1 MKGSSG
7 LKKTERADI
16 IKTQNHCSEWRT
28 EMQEQMEKLC
38 NPPDR
43 QESEEET
50 MPGTREKSALIA
62 MSGGV
67 DSSVAAHL
75 MLEAGYRCE
84 GAIMHLHWDADRG
97 LRRNRT
103 CCTRR
108 DMEDAGE
115 IAEQLGIPFTVL
127 AYADAFR
134 KQVIDKFVRVYE
146 EGGTPNPCI
155 DCNRHLKFGK
165 MLQAAADKGLE
176 YVVTGHYARIVYD
189 KASGRYLLKKAL
201 HAEKDQSYVLYML
214 TQRQLAHIQFPLGS
228 MEKREVRAIAERLG
242 LISAEKQESQDICF
256 VPDGDYCAFME
267 EYTGKTYPP
276 GAFLNLE
283 GRPVGCHQGA
293 VRYTLG
299 QRKGL
304 NLAMGTPV
312 YVCGKSMSDNTVTVG
327 PESALYTKTVFAE
340 DVNWIPFEALEG
352 PLQVTAKTRYR
363 QKEQHATVYPMERNG
378 IRLEFEEPQRAVT
391 AGQAVVLYDGDLVV
405 GGGTITKTK

>member
-1 MKGSSG
+1 
-7 LKKTERADI
+7 
-16 IKTQNHCSEWRT
+16 
-28 EMQEQMEKLC
+28 
-38 NPPDR
+38 
-43 QESEEET
+43 
-50 MPGTREKSALIA
+50 MPETREKSALIA

-84 GAIMHLHWDADRG
+84 GAIMHLHWDAGRG
-97 LRRNRT
+97 LERHRT

-115 IAEQLGIPFTVL
+115 IAGQLGIPFTIL
-127 AYADAFR
+127 AYADAFE

-176 YVVTGHYARIVYD
+176 YVATGHYARIVYD
-189 KASGRYLLKKAL
+189 EALGRYLLKKAL
-201 HAEKDQSYVLYML
+201 HTEKDQSYVLYML
-214 TQRQLAHIQFPLGS
+214 TQEQLAHIQFPLGG

-242 LISAEKQESQDICF
+242 LVNAEKRESQDICF

-267 EYTGKTYPP
+267 QYTGKTYAP
-276 GAFLNLE
+276 GNFLDLE
-283 GRPVGCHQGA
+283 GHVVGQHRGA

-304 NLAMGTPV
+304 NLAMGAPV
-312 YVCGKSMSDNTVTVG
+312 YVCGKSM
-327 PESALYTKTVFAE
+327 
-340 DVNWIPFEALEG
+340 
-352 PLQVTAKTRYR
+352 
-363 QKEQHATVYPMERNG
+363 
-378 IRLEFEEPQRAVT
+378 
-391 AGQAVVLYDGDLVV
+391 
-405 GGGTITKTK
+405 